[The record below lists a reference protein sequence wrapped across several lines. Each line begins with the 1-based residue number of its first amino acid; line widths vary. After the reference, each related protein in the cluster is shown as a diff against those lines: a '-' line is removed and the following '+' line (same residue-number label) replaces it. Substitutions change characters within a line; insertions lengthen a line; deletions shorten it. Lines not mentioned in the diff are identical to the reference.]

1 MQCKMVSY
9 LRAETLCLEDVA
21 FTFALVARF
30 RKAGRGNAQKSS
42 LLTIPVERSAVKH
55 AEGTF
60 VFLLISARREI
71 TRVGQ
76 P

>member
-1 MQCKMVSY
+1 MVSC
-9 LRAETLCLEDVA
+9 LKVETLCLEDGIH
-21 FTFALVARF
+21 FCWSQGTFSQS
-30 RKAGRGNAQKSS
+30 GRGNAQKSS

-60 VFLLISARREI
+60 IFLLISARREI